1 MQPGAAV
8 PPPHVARPLRLG
20 PFRATTLAA
29 DRLGDG
35 RTLRAFARPYDDV
48 AARLERWAARGHAT
62 RDAAPAVY
70 LHELTSAGLTIRG
83 LVGVLDSSRR
93 AERWEDV
100 AVHPHEG
107 VHPDQVADLADRLRE
122 MQVDPAPILLVHRG
136 DGALRALLDRVQQRT
151 PLRALTDRVGRHH
164 RLWALTDPAEVA
176 EVDAAL
182 AGASALIADGHHRYA
197 AAVRLGGEEPGAA
210 DAGLAMLVDQ
220 DDTPLFVGAIHRA
233 LPGAT
238 LGGLRAAAAAA
249 EADVLDL
256 DAAHALAALAP
267 DTLVA
272 TDGEAWIGVRLV
284 LAPGRAAV
292 EALHDDV
299 LPQLRR
305 RTTRI
310 SYHHDAEGALR
321 AVRRGRGL
329 AVLMPAPALEDV
341 FGAALAGRLL
351 PEKATSFQPKP
362 GVGVLIRSRR
372 DG

>member
-1 MQPGAAV
+1 
-8 PPPHVARPLRLG
+8 VARPLRLA

-29 DRLGDG
+29 DRIGDG
-35 RTLRAFARPYDDV
+35 RTLRAFARPYADV

-62 RDAAPAVY
+62 HDAEPAVY
-70 LHELTSAGLTIRG
+70 LHELTSTGLTIRG

-107 VHPDQVADLADRLRE
+107 VHPDQVQDLADRLHE

-136 DGALRALLDRVQQRT
+136 GGRLRPLMDRVQER
-151 PLRALTDRVGRHH
+151 PSLRAFTDRVGRRH
-164 RLWALTDPAEVA
+164 RLWALADPAEVA
-176 EVDAAL
+176 TVDEAL
-182 AGASALIADGHHRYA
+182 ASTAALIADGHHRYA
-197 AAVRLGGEEPGAA
+197 AAARVGAEEAGAA

-220 DDTPLFVGAIHRA
+220 DDTPLFVGAIHRG

-238 LGGLRAAAAAA
+238 LDGLRDAATAAGAR
-249 EADVLDL
+249 VSDL
-256 DAAHALAALAP
+256 DPGGALAALAP

-272 TDGEAWIGVRLV
+272 TDGAAWVAVGLT
-284 LAPGRAAV
+284 LASGRTAV
-292 EALHDDV
+292 ETLHAEV
-299 LPQLRR
+299 VPRLRR
-305 RTTRI
+305 RTTKI
-310 SYHHDAEGALR
+310 THHHDADGALR
-321 AVRRGRGL
+321 TVRRGRGV
-329 AVLMPAPALEDV
+329 AVLLPAPDIDDV
-341 FGAALAGRLL
+341 FTTALGGRLL